1 MTSTAVYAQTLS
13 LDSCRVA
20 ALENNKTV
28 KEAQLHVKESEQIK
42 KAAFTKYFPK
52 VDASASAFKSDKGF
66 IDMEI
71 PQMNLPVYDGNPL
84 NLLNPTEFAYFPG
97 MSVQTLD
104 YTNLAMITAVQ
115 PVYAGGKIVNG
126 NKLAKLGTEVSKAK
140 LNLSKE
146 DVILKTDRL
155 YWTLVSLKEKKQTL
169 EGYEKLLNSLLKD
182 VNISYNAGLIEK
194 TDVLKV
200 QLKLNEIEADKLK
213 LNNAVSIVKM
223 SLCQHTG
230 ITYTEDFDVSD
241 TVVKIENPEKLF
253 VLPGQAL
260 GNRDEYR
267 MLNMAVEAEELKR
280 KMERGE
286 YMPKLAVGVS
296 GMYLDMLDYDNTYG
310 VIFATVTIPL
320 SDWWGGSHKLKEHK
334 IRIEAA
340 KTNLDEKTELMQL
353 QIKKAYMNLT
363 ESYNQIQVAELSVKE
378 AKEHLNTITG
388 NYNSGIV
395 AMSDLLEAQA
405 VYIQANDNLTNAKS
419 TYKIRVSEYKRV
431 VGMLNE
437 TIMQEQATVYD
448 KNGTK

>member
-1 MTSTAVYAQTLS
+1 MMISVGVYAQTLT

-20 ALENNKTV
+20 ALTNNKTIKEAQMHV
-28 KEAQLHVKESEQIK
+28 KEAEQIK

-52 VDASASAFKSDKGF
+52 VDASASAFKSNKDF

-84 NLLNPTEFAYFPG
+84 SLLTPTEFAYFPG

-104 YTNLAMITAVQ
+104 YTNMAMVTAIQ
-115 PVYAGGKIVNG
+115 PIYAGGKIING
-126 NKLAKLGTEVSKAK
+126 NKLAKLGTEVSKVK

-146 DVILKTDRL
+146 EVILKTDQL

-169 EGYEKLLNSLLKD
+169 DSYEKLLNNLLKD

-200 QLKLNEIEADKLK
+200 QLKLNEIQADKLK

-223 SLCQHTG
+223 SLCQHLG
-230 ITYTEDFDVSD
+230 IEYSENFDVSD
-241 TVVKIENPEKLF
+241 TVVNADNPETLF
-253 VLPGQAL
+253 VAPEQAL
-260 GNRDEYR
+260 NNREEYQ
-267 MLNMAVEAEELKR
+267 MLNMAVEAETLKK

-296 GMYLDMLDYDNTYG
+296 GMYLDMMDKDNTYG
-310 VIFATVTIPL
+310 IAFATVTIPL

-334 IRIEAA
+334 IRTEIA
-340 KTNLDEKTELMQL
+340 KNNLDEKSELMQL

-363 ESYNQIQVAELSVKE
+363 ESYNQIQVAELSVEE
-378 AKEHLNTITG
+378 AKEHLKTITD
-388 NYNSGIV
+388 NYNSGLI

-419 TYKIRVSEYKRV
+419 TYKIRMSEYKRAI
-431 VGMLNE
+431 GML
-437 TIMQEQATVYD
+437 Q
-448 KNGTK
+448 

>member
-1 MTSTAVYAQTLS
+1 MTSVGVYAQTLT

-20 ALENNKTV
+20 ALTNNKTIKEAQMHV
-28 KEAQLHVKESEQIK
+28 KEAEQIK

-52 VDASASAFKSDKGF
+52 VDASASAFKSNKDF

-84 NLLNPTEFAYFPG
+84 SLLNPTEFAYFPST
-97 MSVQTLD
+97 SVQTLD
-104 YTNLAMITAVQ
+104 YTNVAMVTAIQ
-115 PVYAGGKIVNG
+115 PIYTGGKIING
-126 NKLAKLGTEVSKAK
+126 NKLAKLGTEVSKVK

-146 DVILKTDRL
+146 EVILKTDQL

-169 EGYEKLLNSLLKD
+169 DSYEKLLNNLLKD

-200 QLKLNEIEADKLK
+200 QLKLNEIQADKLK

-223 SLCQHTG
+223 SLCQHLG
-230 ITYTEDFDVSD
+230 IEYSENFDVSD
-241 TVVKIENPEKLF
+241 TVVNADNPETLF
-253 VLPGQAL
+253 VAPEQAL
-260 GNRDEYR
+260 NNREEYQ
-267 MLNMAVEAEELKR
+267 MLNMAVEAETLKK

-296 GMYLDMLDYDNTYG
+296 GMYLDMMDKDNTYG
-310 VIFATVTIPL
+310 IAFATVTIPL

-334 IRIEAA
+334 IRTEIA
-340 KTNLDEKTELMQL
+340 KNNLDEKSELMQL
-353 QIKKAYMNLT
+353 QIKKAYMNLI
-363 ESYNQIQVAELSVKE
+363 ESYNQIQVAELSVEE
-378 AKEHLNTITG
+378 AKEHLKTITD
-388 NYNSGIV
+388 NYNSGLI

-419 TYKIRVSEYKRV
+419 TYKIRMSEYKRAI
-431 VGMLNE
+431 GML
-437 TIMQEQATVYD
+437 Q
-448 KNGTK
+448 